1 MIDGPYFVLTVLG
14 VLGTGLVAGVFCGFS
29 TFVMRGLASLP
40 PAQGVA
46 AMQAINVTALTPAFM
61 LVFVGSAVLCAVL
74 AVVTFVLWPDEG
86 TVELL
91 LGSALYLFGSFG
103 VTMVANVPRNDAL
116 LKLDPGTAEAAA
128 YWPDVRARVDDVE
141 PRPHGRLGRRGAVI
155 CAGPHLRRG
164 GGRTVSL
171 RAESAVPRRAAS
183 RYRGRQTSHGRSEC
197 RP

>member
-1 MIDGPYFVLTVLG
+1 MIEGPYFVLAVLG

-29 TFVMRGLASLP
+29 AFVMRALAALP

-46 AMQAINVTALTPAFM
+46 AMNAINRAAVTPAFM
-61 LVFVGSAVLCAVL
+61 LLFVGSAVLCAVI

-91 LGSALYLFGSFG
+91 VGSALYLFGTFG

-128 YWPDVRARVDDVE
+128 YWPAYVREWTMWNHVRMVASA
-141 PRPHGRLGRRGAVI
+141 GA
-155 CAGPHLRRG
+155 
-164 GGRTVSL
+164 
-171 RAESAVPRRAAS
+171 AVAYMLAL
-183 RYRGRQTSHGRSEC
+183 T
-197 RP
+197 